1 MGRGDVHNGMVIWVM
16 VVAVVAMVLMDLR
29 SYLYIY
35 IYIGSCPKVLKEILS
50 VEHHVFQFILKRSR

>member
-1 MGRGDVHNGMVIWVM
+1 MGYGCGGCGDGADGLTLVFN
-16 VVAVVAMVLMDLR
+16 
-29 SYLYIY
+29 IY